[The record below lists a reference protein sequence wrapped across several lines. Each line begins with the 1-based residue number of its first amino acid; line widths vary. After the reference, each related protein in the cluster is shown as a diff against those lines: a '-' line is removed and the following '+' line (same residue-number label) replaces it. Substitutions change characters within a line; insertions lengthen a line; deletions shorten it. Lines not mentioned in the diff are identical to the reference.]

1 MMNVDDRAAVSAWK
15 QHCVSTGL
23 FADSELPLKANKPQA
38 QAGVSLEWLVV
49 FVESLAQLPGGR
61 DMASEQIVQRCI
73 SHLTRVGAN
82 KTRLWN
88 LIPPAFCGPPD
99 YYLIHTWSDSLRAVV
114 CQVVDHLRPRAE
126 EREGGPPARHLQ
138 EILVGA
144 AAPSQ
149 ASTYVWLDLVALMQH
164 MTSQLAQN
172 GPDLGEVRA
181 SLLGSR
187 LGSLVVMGSQLTP
200 LTRVWYEC
208 WATVYYGSCQRLQ
221 VVLPDDVTLEL
232 LSSFQDRC
240 RCMDITRAA
249 AAQPQD
255 KLRIIAEVNTGVRS
269 GAHALTPL
277 ALTPL
282 ALTPLALTPLAL
294 TPLALTPLA
303 LRSQIKHTVGL
314 NRMHRLLPESLMRSA
329 RAGLRWGGSL
339 CRISMYCAILLKNN
353 EQAQAQALLHAIPEI
368 HDDERTLQDIRDV
381 FKVYDTDGSGEL
393 DRDEFVEVL
402 GVAGFTSDEAHSIFG
417 KVDTDG
423 GGSVSLVEFEK
434 WWIESQRQQSTRY
447 QHGVELT
454 LDALLVNL
462 KAMIALLERQQLHSH
477 VAFYQ
482 SMIARLQAG
491 HSRSKAPLLTT
502 PVKGEW
508 QSVAEQCAWR
518 VSAKDYQGAAK
529 LMYDLLMWNADALDH
544 DPALLPLP
552 SEVQGSIPQLEL
564 LCSLF
569 EQFGRLLARCPE
581 TVRQSEYF
589 IRAAAELREGVLLD
603 LQEDAGLSAGK
614 KKNRRGS
621 GMSRNKSDSAADY
634 VKRKARSRSRNGLFP
649 GRFDMQREAIVG
661 DMVRLKYG
669 PTTLLSSKLIVE
681 AEKSLGQW
689 MAAQKSKIVSACSQD
704 DHGNKGT
711 RDDREAVKD
720 FTRQYLADV
729 KRGVRFLT
737 AETPPDVGVRHSG
750 HQGSSCAS
758 GPVIEMV
765 VPVSSRC
772 QHVTPRLLHSL
783 FFLDCS
789 SSARKVTVAA
799 TAAGCLSSFV
809 LAIADSDGSVT
820 FSRLHWGL
828 HPPQGGIQA
837 MSAPGPEVEGDNLG
851 DSDAD

>member
-1 MMNVDDRAAVSAWK
+1 MMNVDDRGAVSAWK

-23 FADSELPLKANKPQA
+23 LADSELPLKAKAAQA

-73 SHLTRVGAN
+73 SHITRVGAN

-126 EREGGPPARHLQ
+126 EREGAPPARHLQ
-138 EILVGA
+138 EIL
-144 AAPSQ
+144 
-149 ASTYVWLDLVALMQH
+149 ASTFVWLDLVALMQH

-181 SLLGSR
+181 TLLGCR

-200 LTRVWYEC
+200 LTRVWCMYEC

-221 VVLPDDVTLEL
+221 VVFPDDVTLEL

-255 KLRIIAEVNTGVRS
+255 KLRIIAE
-269 GAHALTPL
+269 
-277 ALTPL
+277 
-282 ALTPLALTPLAL
+282 
-294 TPLALTPLA
+294 
-303 LRSQIKHTVGL
+303 IKHTVGL

-368 HDDERTLQDIRDV
+368 HDDEKTLQDIRDV

-529 LMYDLLMWNADALDH
+529 LMYDLLMWNADALDD

-689 MAAQKSKIVSACSQD
+689 MAAQKSKI
-704 DHGNKGT
+704 GNKGT

-720 FTRQYLADV
+720 FTRQYLA
-729 KRGVRFLT
+729 G
-737 AETPPDVGVRHSG
+737 
-750 HQGSSCAS
+750 GSSNALLPS
-758 GPVIEMV
+758 LNTAQSAP
-765 VPVSSRC
+765 PAPFSSSFS
-772 QHVTPRLLHSL
+772 SL
-783 FFLDCS
+783 S
-789 SSARKVTVAA
+789 SSAPGGLGSGTN
-799 TAAGCLSSFV
+799 LP
-809 LAIADSDGSVT
+809 AIG
-820 FSRLHWGL
+820 R
-828 HPPQGGIQA
+828 
-837 MSAPGPEVEGDNLG
+837 N
-851 DSDAD
+851 